1 LTEVAAL
8 LLDGLDEDTVDFR
21 ETYDGEDEEPVVL
34 PGAFPQL
41 LANGAAGIAVG
52 MATSIPPH
60 NAAELCDAALH
71 LIKHPNAR
79 TEKLVDFV
87 KGPDFPTGGI
97 IIEPR
102 ASIVEAYETG
112 RGGFRVRARWEMEEL
127 PRGLWQIVV
136 TEIPYQ
142 VQKSKLIEK
151 IAELLQAKKLPLLE
165 DVRDESA
172 EEIRLVLVPKAKTVE
187 PEHLMESLF
196 RMTELESRFPLNLNV
211 LSAGQVPGVMSLRE
225 ALLAWLEHRKNV
237 LVRRSNF
244 RLDKIAKR
252 LEVLEGYLNAYLNLD
267 EVIRIIREEDEP
279 KPALIKRFKLTDN
292 QAEAILN
299 MRLRSLRKLE
309 EMEIRGEHKE
319 LSAEQKELKALVKS
333 EGKQWERVSDEI
345 RQVKATFGPKTKLGA
360 RRTTF
365 SDAPAIDFVP
375 VEAMIEK
382 EPITVICSRKGWI
395 RSVKGH
401 LAADADVKFKEG
413 DGPRFTLHAETTDK
427 ILLFAT
433 DGRFYTLDAAKL
445 PGGRGHGEP
454 VRLMIDLDESR
465 DIVELFVHQPG
476 RKLLVA
482 SHEGNGFIVP
492 EDEVVAMR
500 RAGKQVLNVSGTDE
514 AVACAVVQGDH
525 VAVIGDNRKLLI
537 FPLSE
542 VNEMTR
548 GKGVRLQR
556 YKDGGLGDVKTFT
569 LKQGLVAYDRSDRA
583 RTFDGLKDW
592 LGQRAQAGRLPPKGF
607 PVGHKFG
614 GGFGSV

>member
-1 LTEVAAL
+1 
-8 LLDGLDEDTVDFR
+8 
-21 ETYDGEDEEPVVL
+21 
-34 PGAFPQL
+34 
-41 LANGAAGIAVG
+41 
-52 MATSIPPH
+52 
-60 NAAELCDAALH
+60 
-71 LIKHPNAR
+71 
-79 TEKLVDFV
+79 
-87 KGPDFPTGGI
+87 
-97 IIEPR
+97 
-102 ASIVEAYETG
+102 
-112 RGGFRVRARWEMEEL
+112 
-127 PRGLWQIVV
+127 
-136 TEIPYQ
+136 
-142 VQKSKLIEK
+142 KSKLIEK

-252 LEVLEGYLNAYLNLD
+252 LEVLEGYLKAYLNLD

-482 SHEGNGFIVP
+482 SREGNGLIVP

-592 LGQRAQAGRLPPKGF
+592 LGQRAQAGR
-607 PVGHKFG
+607 
-614 GGFGSV
+614 